1 MQNMIDEGD
10 EWMEPLLE
18 FRDFLKETQDPEKK
32 PKYRQV
38 KGRQHGNVRKKDNG
52 DTGIIPRAYKT
63 EFLKDLLEKLLETQ
77 REVNERIPDD
87 EEEMTLIRDEE
98 LREIRRLW
106 RKERAD
112 WQDSVPKIYER
123 VMGEDLDWV
132 DDDFGSFGETEEEVL
147 KEVCEEHD
155 MQPELIQRLM
165 DTELQH
171 HGMKRRASIYNEIDK
186 VLKEDWRTREEI
198 VADIEGE
205 ENVEKWEYTRD
216 A

>member
-1 MQNMIDEGD
+1 
-10 EWMEPLLE
+10 L
-18 FRDFLKETQDPEKK
+18 RT
-32 PKYRQV
+32 
-38 KGRQHGNVRKKDNG
+38 
-52 DTGIIPRAYKT
+52 RA
-63 EFLKDLLEKLLETQ
+63 EEAGVGKDLLGKRLETQ
-77 REVNERIPDD
+77 GGVNGRLPDD
-87 EEEMTLIRDEE
+87 GEGMTLIRDEE

-132 DDDFGSFGETEEEVL
+132 ADDFGSFGETEEEVL